1 MGQTTLVHLD
11 SMVFI
16 YYLDSTDKKLHEA
29 SRRIIHQV
37 VEGEISAITSQISV
51 IETLSPAKYTND
63 PDRMEAYTLFFRNTP
78 NLTVY
83 PVDWNVSLEAANLR
97 RRFRWLRTPDAI
109 QLSTAI
115 VGGVKRF
122 ITSDIRLKKIANL
135 PFELALLK

>member
-16 YYLDSTDKKLHEA
+16 YYLDSSDKKLHEA

-37 VEGEISAITSQISV
+37 VEGVISAITSQISV

-78 NLTVY
+78 NLVVY
-83 PVDWNVSLEAANLR
+83 PVEWSVSFEAARLR
-97 RRFRWLRTPDAI
+97 RQFRSLRTPDAI
-109 QLSTAI
+109 QLSTAL
-115 VGGVKRF
+115 VGGAKRF
-122 ITSDIRLKKIANL
+122 RLHYSSKSSERSL
-135 PFELALLK
+135 